1 MLQQRID
8 LTVFAIISIF
18 WTLICI
24 WFFNP
29 SHPDPQRR
37 EKNNLNIF
45 SQFFVVEQGFITKAF
60 KVSIRPFEAPQRAV
74 KMKI

>member
-24 WFFNP
+24 WFFNL

-37 EKNNLNIF
+37 EKINLNIS
-45 SQFFVVEQGFITKAF
+45 SQFFVVEQGFNKAC
-60 KVSIRPFEAPQRAV
+60 KASIRPFEAPQRRV